1 MFGYFFV
8 VRLPKIHPSDETTIK
23 TVYIAEYYY
32 FSMVGNIMQNRIT
45 KANKKWQRQQQKQF
59 LNFKNYIYEAD
70 NYSSEFCLTVNIILV
85 GSNV

>member
-8 VRLPKIHPSDETTIK
+8 VRLPKIHPSDETIIK

-32 FSMVGNIMQNRIT
+32 FSMVRNIKQNRIT
-45 KANKKWQRQQQKQF
+45 KVNKWQWQQQKHL
-59 LNFKNYIYEAD
+59 LNFKIYIYEAD
-70 NYSSEFCLTVNIILV
+70 NYSSEFCLAVNIILV